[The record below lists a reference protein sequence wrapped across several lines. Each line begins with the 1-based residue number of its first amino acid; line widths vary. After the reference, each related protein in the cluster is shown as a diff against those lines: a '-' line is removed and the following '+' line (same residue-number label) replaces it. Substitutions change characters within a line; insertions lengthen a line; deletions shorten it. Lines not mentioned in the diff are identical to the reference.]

1 MSSEGLCPDAVI
13 GSGKRT
19 RRLEMDLERLTDL
32 TDLKS
37 NTQVIEI
44 AEYTACSLFASSQGG
59 GKEGFKVET
68 GFSSQSL
75 TVFSRGGTMLCGGAK
90 KKQWR
95 LLRT

>member
-19 RRLEMDLERLTDL
+19 RRLEMELERL

-44 AEYTACSLFASSQGG
+44 AEYTACSCLPFASSQGG
-59 GKEGFKVET
+59 GGKDSKSRRASLPN
-68 GFSSQSL
+68 SSRFFL
-75 TVFSRGGTMLCGGAK
+75 VGELCCVVGQK
-90 KKQWR
+90 KKKNNGN
-95 LLRT
+95 